1 MATTPI
7 SSNTPRPLM
16 ARVFM
21 IFPLLLVDLLR
32 QDDVRTAPAP
42 AIATDRDRVVRAGH
56 HRRGD
61 VQDPNLAAAQVAQL
75 EGLPVYGDPEG
86 SQPRATVGQ
95 RQPVL

>member
-21 IFPLLLVDLLR
+21 IFPLLLVDLIR
-32 QDDVRTAPAP
+32 QDDVRAAPPP
-42 AIATDRDRVVRAGH
+42 AIASNRDRVVRAGH

-61 VQDPNLAAAQVAQL
+61 VQDPNLAAAQAGQL
-75 EGLPVYGDPEG
+75 ESLPVYGDPEG
-86 SQPRATVGQ
+86 PQSRAAVGQ